1 MKRLLLTLVVI
12 ALYVSHQD
20 IWNWRTPYPMA
31 FGFIPIGLFYHACF
45 VVASSL
51 VLWMLVTYAW
61 PSHLEEEI
69 EGQHSKSA
77 AKEGAKKDA
86 KANAAKEDAR

>member
-1 MKRLLLTLVVI
+1 MKRFLLTLVVI
-12 ALYVSHQD
+12 LLYVSHQD
-20 IWNWRTPYPMA
+20 IWNWRKVYPMA

-61 PSHLEEEI
+61 PAHLEEEI
-69 EGQHSKSA
+69 EGQSRKAS
-77 AKEGAKKDA
+77 AKEK
-86 KANAAKEDAR
+86 AKEEGAR